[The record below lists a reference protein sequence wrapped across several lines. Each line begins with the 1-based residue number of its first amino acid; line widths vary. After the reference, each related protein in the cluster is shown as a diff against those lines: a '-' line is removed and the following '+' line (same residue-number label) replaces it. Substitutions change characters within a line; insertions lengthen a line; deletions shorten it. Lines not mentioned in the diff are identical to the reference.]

1 MTEEHSLPT
10 NSSFSFQRGT
20 YERFYKSSIENTNE
34 FWNEQANILDWHLK
48 WNQVLDDRKK
58 PFYKWFVGGRLN
70 LSYNALDR
78 HLKNFR
84 RNKAAIIWVG
94 ENGEE
99 KIVTYHGLLK
109 RVNAMAL
116 AMRDSGIVKGDTV
129 VIYLPMI
136 IEAVVAVLAASRIG
150 AVFSVVFSGF
160 GSQALSER
168 INNIKA
174 KMVITADGGRRGGKI
189 IQLKNIVDEALE
201 NCPTVEECVVVKH
214 VDIKVEMEE
223 GRDYWYHEITSEKSS
238 FVEPEWLDSND
249 PLFVLYTSGTT
260 GKPKGVVHSTGGYG
274 VWAANTL
281 KWAFDPS
288 EDDRWWCAA
297 DIGWITGHTYIIF
310 APLLL
315 GLTSIMYEG
324 AINYPEADRMWQI
337 IEKYAV
343 NILYTSPTAI
353 RMLMRYG
360 ESYPKRHDLSS
371 LRELG
376 TVGEP
381 INPAAWEWYY
391 NVIGNKRCPVIDTYW
406 QTETGGFVI
415 SPSSNLGI
423 GLLKPGSATL
433 PMPGIEPIILDENGE
448 EVGINEKGYICIK
461 KPWPG
466 LMLTIHEDP
475 ERYKSVYFSRF
486 EGIYFNGDYAMKDKD
501 NYYWLLG
508 RSDEVIKVSGH
519 RIGTIEIEDALV
531 ASGEISEA
539 AVIGRKDSIKGEAI
553 VSFVVPKIGIRKEG
567 LSEKL
572 KKDIRDTMGP
582 ILVPDEIHIVDSLPK
597 TRSGKIMRRLLKAVY
612 LDEVPGDISTL
623 ENEASVG
630 EIRDSIEKFKK
641 GIGR

>member
-1 MTEEHSLPT
+1 MRDDIAMPT
-10 NSSFSFQRGT
+10 DSSFSFQRGT
-20 YERFYKSSIENTNE
+20 YEDFYTKSIENPAE
-34 FWNEQANILDWHLK
+34 FWNEHANILDWHLK
-48 WNQVLDDRKK
+48 WNQILDQRKK
-58 PFYKWFVGGRLN
+58 PFYNWFIGGKLN

-78 HLKNFR
+78 HLNNFR

-109 RVNAMAL
+109 RVNALAL
-116 AMRDSGIVKGDTV
+116 AMKDSGIKKGDRV
-129 VIYLPMI
+129 IIYLPMI
-136 IEAVVAVLAASRIG
+136 IEATVAILASARIG

-160 GSQALSER
+160 GAQALADR
-168 INNIKA
+168 INGCKA
-174 KMVITADGGRRGGKI
+174 KMVITSDGGRRNGKI
-189 IQLKNIVDEALE
+189 IDLKKIVDEALE
-201 NCPTVEECVVVKH
+201 SCQTVEECIVVKH
-214 VDIKVEMEE
+214 TENHVEMLE
-223 GRDYWYHEITSEKSS
+223 GRDFWYHEVTGTASV

-249 PLFVLYTSGTT
+249 PLFILYTSGTT
-260 GKPKGVVHSTGGYG
+260 GKPKGVVHGNGGYG

-281 KWAFDPS
+281 KWAFNPT

-297 DIGWITGHTYIIF
+297 DIGWITGHTYIVF

-324 AINYPEADRMWQI
+324 AINYPEPDRIWQI

-360 ESYPKRHDLSS
+360 ESYPAKHDLSS

-391 NVIGNKRCPVIDTYW
+391 NVIGHKKCPIIDTYW

-415 SPSSNLGI
+415 SPTSSLGI
-423 GLLKPGSATL
+423 GMLKPGSATL
-433 PMPGIEPIILDENGE
+433 PMPGILPIIVDENGE
-448 EVGINEKGYICIK
+448 EIGINEKGYMCIK

-466 LMLTIHEDP
+466 MMLTLYEDP
-475 ERYKSVYFSRF
+475 ERYKNVYFSKF
-486 EGIYFNGDYAMKDKD
+486 DNMYFNGDYAMKDKD
-501 NYYWLLG
+501 GYFWLLG

-531 ASGEISEA
+531 ASGEVSEA
-539 AVIGRKDSIKGEAI
+539 AVIGRADSIKGEAI
-553 VSFVVPKIGIRKEG
+553 VSFVIPKFGVKKEG

-572 KKDIRDTMGP
+572 KKEVRESLGP
-582 ILVPDEIHIVDSLPK
+582 ILVPDEIHIIDSLPK

-612 LDEVPGDISTL
+612 LDQMPGDVSTL
-623 ENEASVG
+623 ENEASIS
-630 EIRDSIEKFKK
+630 EIRESIEKFKREMRK
-641 GIGR
+641 